1 MAKQGNKQQRL
12 RKQLRRERKQ
22 MRRFVSP
29 TTKQLRRERASAARL
44 EYKPVIKAARD
55 EIRVS
60 REAQKQLNEFYG
72 GYRAATD
79 RAAERSQRNT
89 DDLYGRAQSTA
100 ADLGRRY
107 DDRLREMSAEDAKSA
122 EIRGATQDTG
132 AERRSVAGESQ
143 RQNLMNADAQLLARL
158 GASSSEY
165 LRNVALA
172 SNAGQRLDLRRER
185 NIRRNARNDIRD
197 AKKERNA
204 KMAALRSEQR
214 GAERDWRLSQQ
225 TLAKDYG
232 YQNAMKYVAD
242 RGVARAQASAAG
254 QVRTAGI
261 YSNAKIKSAQLYNA
275 GGGKKVKGSD
285 ISEGMSILRNQLR
298 QGQKSIGWG
307 IRNKQ
312 QVIDTLVDRGNMDR
326 RLARIVVNRLI
337 SRRGKSAVRNAT
349 APWYG

>member
-12 RKQLRRERKQ
+12 RKQLQRERKQ

-29 TTKQLRRERASAARL
+29 STKQLRRERASAARL
-44 EYKPVIKAARD
+44 EYRPVIKAAQD
-55 EIRVS
+55 EIRIS
-60 REAQKQLNEFYG
+60 REAQRQLNDFYD
-72 GYRAATD
+72 GYRSATN
-79 RAAERSQRNT
+79 RSAERSQQNT
-89 DDLYGRAQSTA
+89 DDLYRRAQSTA
-100 ADLGRRY
+100 ADLGTRY
-107 DDRLREMSAEDAKSA
+107 DNRLREMADEDAKSA
-122 EIRGATQDTG
+122 AIRGATQDTS

-143 RQNLMNADAQLLARL
+143 RQNLLNADAQLLARL

-204 KMAALRSEQR
+204 KMSVLRSEQR
-214 GAERDWRLSQQ
+214 QAERDWRLQQ
-225 TLAKDYG
+225 RTLAKDLDY
-232 YQNAMKYVAD
+232 NAT
-242 RGVARAQASAAG
+242 
-254 QVRTAGI
+254 VRDQTAGGVRQ
-261 YSNAKIKSAQLYNA
+261 AQLYSSASRRQARAKERAARINA
-275 GGGKKVKGSD
+275 KAYGGGGKKVKGSD

-298 QGQKSIGWG
+298 QGQKSIGWV

-312 QVIDTLVDRGNMDR
+312 RVIDTLVDQGNMDR